1 MARPVALADGNTFHA
16 SYPDDPRST
25 SPMASIDPLNRRHG
39 RGAEHEDERSQS
51 ALA

>member
-16 SYPDDPRST
+16 SYPDDLRST
-25 SPMASIDPLNRRHG
+25 SPMASIDPLNRPRA
-39 RGAEHEDERSQS
+39 GAEHEDERSQS